1 MMSMKPSDSAAAAS
15 AMSAV
20 TGLHTARQTKITRK
34 FKYPPMKLS
43 IMRMPMF
50 SSVESPVV
58 MEFKILPVLIVWK

>member
-1 MMSMKPSDSAAAAS
+1 
-15 AMSAV
+15 MSAV

-50 SSVESPVV
+50 SSVERPVV

>member
-15 AMSAV
+15 AMSA
-20 TGLHTARQTKITRK
+20 GLHTARQTKITRK

-50 SSVESPVV
+50 SSVERPVV